1 MRFALIAV
9 LVISSASSARAHDPF
24 ELQCSKAFDNIA
36 ETRAGSSWEGANKA
50 RFCRCMRRVFAG
62 SADRLEDYSRQP
74 IKGGPLAAGEWS
86 CYEASDLTTKGR
98 R

>member
-1 MRFALIAV
+1 MRLALAAALAIGV
-9 LVISSASSARAHDPF
+9 ASSALALDPF

-50 RFCRCMRRVFAG
+50 RFCGCMRKVFGG
-62 SADRLEDYSRQP
+62 SAERLEAYSRQP

-86 CYEASDLTTKGR
+86 CYEASDRTTKR
-98 R
+98 RR